1 MWHSTIVTQAGMA
14 MPTTKNDGLELAYQ
28 VTGEGPPLLLI
39 SGLSAE
45 RSFWALARPLLAGF
59 TLIEFDN
66 RDIGKSA
73 RAAAPY
79 AAADMARD
87 ALAVLDA
94 AGVPRAHVV
103 GHSLGGMIAQE
114 LALLAPA
121 RVNRLVL
128 ANTIARNDLY
138 TTEILRLLKELRLQ
152 IDDELTFGAALTTFV
167 LGMRTLK
174 KIPLFA
180 AVQQSLDAGLY
191 QEKDAFLRQLSA
203 CAAFDSLTR
212 IGLIGAPTLVLYSDD
227 DRLFAPAMAREVA
240 DAIPGAALDEILDSG
255 HCPMVE
261 APENF
266 ATTVRAFLTRS

>member
-1 MWHSTIVTQAGMA
+1 
-14 MPTTKNDGLELAYQ
+14 MPTTQNDGLELAYQ
-28 VTGEGPPLLLI
+28 VSGEGPNLLLI

-45 RSFWALARPLLAGF
+45 RSFWGLARPYLSGF

-73 RAAAPY
+73 RATTPY
-79 AAADMARD
+79 GTADMARD

-94 AGVPRAHVV
+94 AGIARAHVV
-103 GHSLGGMIAQE
+103 GHSMGGMIAQE
-114 LALLAPA
+114 LALMAPQ
-121 RVNRLVL
+121 RVDRLVL
-128 ANTIARNDLY
+128 SNTIARGDLY
-138 TTEILRLLKELRLQ
+138 TTETMRLLKELRLQ
-152 IDDELTFGAALTTFV
+152 LDNELTFGAALTSFV

-191 QEKDAFLRQLSA
+191 QEKDAFLRQLDA
-203 CAAFDSLTR
+203 CVASDTLVRLGGVSSR
-212 IGLIGAPTLVLYSDD
+212 TLVLYCDD
-227 DRLFAPAMAREVA
+227 DRLFSPSMVREVA
-240 DAIPGAALDEILDSG
+240 DAIPGAVIDEIIDSG

-266 ATTVRAFLTRS
+266 ATSVRAFLTKP